1 MRTEVLRL
9 VLGLAALAIVLFGAA
24 SVLDPFVRP
33 IAWAATLGLATWPV
47 YRRLRDLLPGGDG
60 LASLVMI
67 AVLVLGI
74 VLPVGALGMV
84 LAYELEPIVD
94 ALKEWSPQGRLPV
107 PESLRTLPVFGEFLD
122 RVEDQLA
129 DPDLRRSWI
138 SRWTELAPGGAAARV
153 GRTLLQN
160 TLTLLLTLFTIFFV
174 YRDGEAV
181 ALELRLMLDRI
192 AGGKG
197 LTLLSSVRATVRAV
211 FYGWLM
217 TAACQG
223 LLAMLGYWAAGL
235 QAPVVLG
242 LATGLA
248 AVIPFGISLVWIPAA
263 VGLAAQG
270 SWGAALFLTLWSS
283 LVVGLVDNLLRPLF
297 ISGPSKIPFILVFFG
312 LVGGLAA
319 YGPLGL
325 VLGPVLLGV
334 LLALWR
340 TARESL
346 AEASS

>member
-9 VLGLAALAIVLFGAA
+9 VLGLAALALVLYGAA
-24 SVLDPFVRP
+24 SVLDPFARP
-33 IAWAATLGLATWPV
+33 IIWAATLGLATWPV
-47 YRRLRDLLPGGDG
+47 YRRLRDRMPGGDS
-60 LASLVMI
+60 LAALVMI
-67 AVLVLGI
+67 VVLVLGI
-74 VLPVGALGMV
+74 VLPVGGLGMV
-84 LAYELEPIVD
+84 LAYELEPIVG
-94 ALKEWSPQGRLPV
+94 ALKEWSPDDRLPV
-107 PESLRTLPVFGEFLD
+107 PDSLRALPIVNELVE
-122 RVEDQLA
+122 RVESQLA
-129 DPDLRRSWI
+129 DPELRRTWI

-174 YRDGEAV
+174 YRDGEAI
-181 ALELRLMLDRI
+181 ALELRVMLDRI

-197 LTLLSSVRATVRAV
+197 MTLLSSVRVTVRAV

-223 LLAMLGYWAAGL
+223 LLAMLGYWIAGL

-263 VGLAAQG
+263 IGLAAQG
-270 SWGAALFLTLWSS
+270 AWGSALFLTIWSS

-297 ISGPSKIPFILVFFG
+297 ISGPSRIPFILVFFG
-312 LVGGLAA
+312 LIGGLAA

-346 AEASS
+346 AEAS